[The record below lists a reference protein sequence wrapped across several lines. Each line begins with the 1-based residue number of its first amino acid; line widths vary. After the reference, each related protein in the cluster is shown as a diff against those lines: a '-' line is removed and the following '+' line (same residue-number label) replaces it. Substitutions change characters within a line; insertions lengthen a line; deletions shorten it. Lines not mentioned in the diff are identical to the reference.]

1 MNNFDISVYSESY
14 KKLSNVDKYKIVRNK
29 LNNLFNSKE
38 GTKTIG
44 VIYDGNKKRIPYN
57 KSKEYKDL
65 LERKAAL
72 EKTLDNDD
80 YTDFDSGTED
90 VNVLKASSSYDN
102 KKFSEELEKYFEENK
117 SSTIYDTDDIFV
129 VNEDNDRVE
138 SDSVNDEQ
146 IRKDFSEALNE
157 VFEDKKEPVIE
168 KSSSL
173 VDNDIVDAIP
183 ENNSIVNNTIE
194 NKQQENIEDT
204 GISMGEEEQKKF
216 SEALNE
222 FFEDKKEPV
231 IEKSSSL
238 VDNDIVDAIPGN
250 NSIVN
255 NTIENKQQENIE
267 NVEVVDEEDYSS
279 VWSNVFNKDD
289 KKEMPSINTECVEK
303 EEDYSSV
310 WSNVFSKDDKK
321 EMPPRCCNIDD
332 IEKDDSN
339 CVIINENKS
348 VEKNKNNRGHLVS
361 SLKGIVSFSLFKG
374 LYNKI
379 KDRKRKKI
387 ILNPIEERNNKNIKV
402 RTFAYAL
409 ALAALVTTVLP
420 SFGKN
425 KTNNVNA
432 KKFSISDKH
441 NKVLKEN
448 SGSIEENIVYDEPE
462 NKETVEEDTGIYFDD
477 VVTIS
482 DNAYIYSNSYDAVS
496 ETNNLTPIYDGSY
509 ERDIMGVVYNLD
521 GKIYTIYSN
530 DSNAYDEAEM
540 LINNGATVEAVLVT
554 RSDISEGHEDVNDA
568 EGYYNVDDVK
578 VKTRIR

>member
-90 VNVLKASSSYDN
+90 VNALKASSSYDN

-157 VFEDKKEPVIE
+157 V
-168 KSSSL
+168 
-173 VDNDIVDAIP
+173 
-183 ENNSIVNNTIE
+183 
-194 NKQQENIEDT
+194 
-204 GISMGEEEQKKF
+204 
-216 SEALNE
+216 
-222 FFEDKKEPV
+222 FEDKKEPV

-321 EMPPRCCNIDD
+321 EMPPRCCNIDE

-339 CVIINENKS
+339 GVIINENKS